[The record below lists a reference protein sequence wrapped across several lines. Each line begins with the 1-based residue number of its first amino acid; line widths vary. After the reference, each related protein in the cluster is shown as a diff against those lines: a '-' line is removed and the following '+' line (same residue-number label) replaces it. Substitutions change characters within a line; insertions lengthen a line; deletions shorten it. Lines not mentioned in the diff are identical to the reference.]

1 MKTEAVIPKRALL
14 KPAEVCSIAGVQS
27 YILRSWEAEFPA
39 LGRAKKKDGARIYLQ
54 SDVEMVLQIKEL
66 VFGEGLTLGAA
77 RRRLDAE
84 REPAA
89 GDDATLWESDLLGAD
104 TRQRMESVKKGL
116 QDILKMLSG
125 NGAASINAETETET
139 ETGSVAAAGKNML
152 PAKARS
158 PKTETTSRTTRARK
172 IARTKKTA

>member
-1 MKTEAVIPKRALL
+1 MKTEAVIRERALL

-39 LGRAKKKDGARIYLQ
+39 LGRAKKKDGARIYRQ

-89 GDDATLWESDLLGAD
+89 GDDATLLESDLFGAD
-104 TRQRMESVKKGL
+104 TRQRLENVKQGL

-125 NGAASINAETETET
+125 NGAAASINAET
-139 ETGSVAAAGKNML
+139 ETGSVAAAGKSML

-158 PKTETTSRTTRARK
+158 PKTKTPSRTTRAKK